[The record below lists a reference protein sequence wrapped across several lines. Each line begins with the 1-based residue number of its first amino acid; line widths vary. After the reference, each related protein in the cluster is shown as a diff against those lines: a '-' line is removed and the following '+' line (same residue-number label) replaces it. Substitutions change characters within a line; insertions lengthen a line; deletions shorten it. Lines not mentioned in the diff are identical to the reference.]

1 MPRPQRTA
9 TNDWREFL
17 EERERQQLLR
27 RLVPSEARAPG
38 VAVRGG
44 REYVDFSSND
54 YLGLSTHPAV
64 VAAAREA
71 VERHGVGA
79 GASRLMSGDLAIHHA
94 LEEEVASFKGT
105 GAALVFN
112 SGYQANTGI
121 VPALLG
127 RHDAV
132 FADQLCHASQL
143 DGALL
148 SRAKLLRFRHND
160 PEHLERLLERHRGAF
175 RRALVMTE
183 SVFSMDGDR
192 APLSVLLAACRR
204 HGCLFLVDEAH
215 ATGVFGPQGR
225 GCVEAEGLGGE
236 VDLVMGTFSK
246 ALGAF
251 GAYLAASRDLVDFLV
266 NSARSFIYSTALPA
280 PVIAAALAGLRLC
293 AAGQTRGEELLRR
306 SAAFRAALAANGWA
320 AGGGSQIVPVA
331 VGDSARAVALSQMLA
346 ERGYLALPVRP
357 PTVPEGSAR
366 LRFSLTV
373 AHDDAQLRGVVE
385 ALGAP

>member
-1 MPRPQRTA
+1 MKEWT
-9 TNDWREFL
+9 EFL
-17 EERERQQLLR
+17 EERERRQLLR
-27 RLVPSEARAPG
+27 RLVPSEARSPG

-44 REYVDFSSND
+44 REFVDFSSND
-54 YLGLSTHPAV
+54 YLGLSSHPALL
-64 VAAAREA
+64 AAARDA
-71 VERHGVGA
+71 LARYGVGA

-105 GAALVFN
+105 EAALVFN

-148 SRAKLLRFRHND
+148 SRARLFRFRHND
-160 PEHLERLLERHRGAF
+160 PEHLVHLLVRHRGSF
-175 RRALVMTE
+175 QRALAMTE

-192 APLSVLLAACRR
+192 APLAALLEACRR
-204 HGCLFLVDEAH
+204 HRCLFLVDEAH

-225 GCVEAEGLGGE
+225 GCVEAEGLAGE

-251 GAYLAASRDLVDFLV
+251 GGYLAASRTVVDLLV

-280 PVIAAALAGLRLC
+280 PVIAASLAALRLC
-293 AAGQTRGEELLRR
+293 AAETVRGEELLH
-306 SAAFRAALAANGWA
+306 RAAIFREALRERGWRA
-320 AGGGSQIVPVA
+320 AGESQIVPVA
-331 VGDSARAVALSQMLA
+331 VGDSGRAVALSATLA
-346 ERGYLALPVRP
+346 GSGYLALPVRP

-366 LRFSLTV
+366 LRFSLTL
-373 AHDDAQLRGVVE
+373 AHGEPALRGVAE
-385 ALGAP
+385 ALGAA